1 MSLDLYAED
10 LVANYEHPH
19 NKKSMSDCDSSSHEY
34 NTTCGDDITIY
45 IKVKDGK
52 VADVSFDGSGCAIS
66 VGTASKLTDAIK
78 GKSVSEIESL
88 GFDFIVDLIGIDPGP
103 ARAKCATIS
112 LKALK
117 HAVFIYEHKKPDGE
131 TERL

>member
-10 LVANYEHPH
+10 LIANYEHPH
-19 NKKSMSDCDSSSHEY
+19 NKGAMKDSDAHSHEY
-34 NTTCGDDITIY
+34 NTTCGDDITVY

-52 VADVSFDGSGCAIS
+52 IADVSFEGSGCAIS

-78 GKSVSEIESL
+78 GKSLKEIEDL

-117 HAVFIYEHKKPDGE
+117 HAVFIYEHKKPDKE
-131 TERL
+131 TENL

>member
-1 MSLDLYAED
+1 MGLDLYAED

-19 NKKSMSDCDSSSHEY
+19 NKKSMADSDSHSHEY
-34 NTTCGDDITIY
+34 NTTCGDDITVY

-52 VADVSFDGSGCAIS
+52 IADVSFDGSGCAIS

-78 GKSVSEIESL
+78 GKSVEEIEKL
-88 GFDFIVDLIGIDPGP
+88 GFDYIVELIGIDPGP
-103 ARAKCATIS
+103 ARAKCASIS

-117 HAVFIYEHKKPDGE
+117 KAVFIYEHKKPDSG
-131 TERL
+131 TEKL

>member
-1 MSLDLYAED
+1 MCDKRWHGKQAD
-10 LVANYEHPH
+10 RC
-19 NKKSMSDCDSSSHEY
+19 NKR
-34 NTTCGDDITIY
+34 
-45 IKVKDGK
+45 
-52 VADVSFDGSGCAIS
+52 
-66 VGTASKLTDAIK
+66 
-78 GKSVSEIESL
+78 KSVSEIESL

>member
-19 NKKSMSDCDSSSHEY
+19 NKHAIENDDAHSHEY
-34 NTTCGDDITIY
+34 NTTCGDDITVY
-45 IKVKDGK
+45 IKVKDK
-52 VADVSFDGSGCAIS
+52 KIEDISFDGNGCAIS

-78 GKSVSEIESL
+78 GKSLDEIEKL
-88 GFDFIVDLIGIDPGP
+88 DFGFVVDLIGIDPGP

-117 HAVFIYEHKKPDGE
+117 HAVSLYEHKKSD
-131 TERL
+131 TDDL

>member
-1 MSLDLYAED
+1 MALDLYAED

-19 NKKSMSDCDSSSHEY
+19 NKKTMENSDSSSHEY

-52 VADVSFDGSGCAIS
+52 VDNISFDGSGCAIS

-78 GKSVSEIESL
+78 GKSIEDIEKL

-103 ARAKCATIS
+103 ARAKCASIS

-117 HAVFIYEHKKPDGE
+117 HAVFIYEHKKPDKE